1 MPRPDSMAYLQ
12 GLVYRRSGIVLED
25 GKDYL
30 VDSRLSP
37 VARCEGVESVD
48 ELVDKLRRDRGG
60 ELAQR
65 VVEAMTTNETLFFRD
80 AHPFDAL
87 RNHFV
92 PELLKARS
100 QERSLRIWSAAAA
113 TGQEPYSIAMALL
126 EAFPELASWRV
137 SILATDLNE
146 AVLERARRGRYRAL
160 EVSRGLPPSYLSKYF
175 SRVDGDWE
183 LSANVRDMVT
193 FRQLNLVEP
202 WFEIAPCDLV
212 FMRNV
217 LIYFDANTKTTVLK
231 RLHSVLRPDGF
242 LVLGG
247 AETTTNLDDS
257 YASVRVGPGVYYQLK
272 TPSPAESTRGAPR
285 AGDVVSSRTPR
296 VA

>member
-1 MPRPDSMAYLQ
+1 MTYLQ

-30 VDSRLSP
+30 FDSRLSP
-37 VARCEGVESVD
+37 VARCEGLESVD
-48 ELVDKLRRDRGG
+48 ELVEKLKRDRSG

-87 RNHFV
+87 RSHFV
-92 PELLKARS
+92 PELLKARAS
-100 QERSLRIWSAAAA
+100 ERTLRIWSAAAS

-126 EAFPELASWRV
+126 EGFPELSHWNV

-160 EVSRGLPPSYLSKYF
+160 EVSRGLPAPYLTKYF
-175 SRVDGDWE
+175 SRVDGEWE
-183 LSANVRDMVT
+183 LASNVRDMVT
-193 FRQLNLVEP
+193 FRQLNLVES

-257 YASVRVGPGVYYQLK
+257 YASVRIGAGVYYQQKLAPAADSA
-272 TPSPAESTRGAPR
+272 PSAAVPPSG
-285 AGDVVSSRTPR
+285 GVGSSRTPR

>member
-1 MPRPDSMAYLQ
+1 MSYLQ

-37 VARCEGVESVD
+37 LARCEGVESVD
-48 ELVDKLRRDRGG
+48 ELVEKLRRDRSG

-87 RNHFV
+87 KTHFV
-92 PELLKARS
+92 PELLKARAS
-100 QERSLRIWSAAAA
+100 ERSLRIWSAAAA
-113 TGQEPYSIAMALL
+113 TGQEPYSIAMTLL
-126 EAFPELASWRV
+126 EGFPELASWDV

-146 AVLERARRGRYRAL
+146 AVLERARRARYRAL
-160 EVSRGLPPSYLSKYF
+160 EVSRGLPANYLVKYF
-175 SRVDGDWE
+175 ARADGDWE
-183 LSANVRDMVT
+183 LSPNVRDMVT
-193 FRQLNLVEP
+193 FRHLNLIEP

-217 LIYFDANTKTTVLK
+217 LIYFDTNTKTGVLK
-231 RLHSVLRPDGF
+231 RVHQVLRPDGF

-247 AETTTNLDDS
+247 AETTTNLDDA
-257 YASVRVGPGVYYQLK
+257 YVPVRVGAGVYYQLK
-272 TPSPAESTRGAPR
+272 PTPAADSGRGAN
-285 AGDVVSSRTPR
+285 VPR

>member
-1 MPRPDSMAYLQ
+1 MSYLQ
-12 GLVYRRSGIVLED
+12 GLVHRRSGIVLED

-37 VARCEGVESVD
+37 IARIEGVESVD
-48 ELVDKLRRDRGG
+48 ELVDKLRRDRTG

-87 RNHFV
+87 RTHFV
-92 PELLKARS
+92 PELLKARAC
-100 QERSLRIWSAAAA
+100 ERTLRIWSAAAA

-126 EAFPELASWRV
+126 EGFPELASWTV

-146 AVLERARRGRYRAL
+146 AVLERARRARYRAL
-160 EVSRGLPPSYLSKYF
+160 EVSRGLPAWYLTKYF
-175 SRVDGDWE
+175 ARRDGEWE

-193 FRQLNLVEP
+193 FRPLNLVEP
-202 WFEIAPCDLV
+202 WFEFAACDLV

-217 LIYFDANTKTTVLK
+217 LIYFDTSTKVSVLK
-231 RLHSVLRPDGF
+231 RVHQVLRSDGF

-257 YASVRVGPGVYYQLK
+257 YVSVRIGAGVYYQLK
-272 TPSPAESTRGAPR
+272 PAPAADSGRG
-285 AGDVVSSRTPR
+285 VTVPR

>member
-1 MPRPDSMAYLQ
+1 MSYLQ
-12 GLVYRRSGIVLED
+12 GLVHRRSGIVLED

-37 VARCEGVESVD
+37 IARIEGVESID
-48 ELVDKLRRDRGG
+48 ELVDKLRRDRTG

-87 RNHFV
+87 KAHFI
-92 PELLKARS
+92 PELLKARAA
-100 QERSLRIWSAAAA
+100 ERTLRIWSAAAA
-113 TGQEPYSIAMALL
+113 TGQEPYSIAMTLL
-126 EAFPELASWRV
+126 ENFPELSSWNV

-146 AVLERARRGRYRAL
+146 AVLERARRARYRAL
-160 EVSRGLPPSYLSKYF
+160 EVSRGLPAAHLGKYF
-175 SRVDGDWE
+175 SRCDGEWE
-183 LSANVRDMVT
+183 LCSSVRDMVT
-193 FRQLNLVEP
+193 FRALNLVEP

-217 LIYFDANTKTTVLK
+217 LIYFDAATKTSVLK
-231 RLHSVLRPDGF
+231 RMHGVLRSDGF

-247 AETTTNLDDS
+247 AETTANLDDA
-257 YASVRVGPGVYYQLK
+257 YVPVRVGAGVYYQQK
-272 TPSPAESTRGAPR
+272 PTPPAESGRG
-285 AGDVVSSRTPR
+285 VNVPR